1 MKKGITGIA
10 YAMAHYDK
18 QAGTLTYDAP
28 RYLPSAV
35 AGGREYSAN
44 PRGDSQKVYAD
55 SIAVYGDTINDGYDL
70 DLTLLSTFDNQ
81 FREDLLNEVDDGN
94 GIAEYA
100 NVTEF
105 PYMAIIIHEDTSD
118 GVGLTSVYY
127 YCQASGRPSDS
138 GKTAEQGN
146 FDFEFPQ
153 YPVVASPRPTDRL
166 VRYQIPGTEHLQ
178 EVPEPSNVVT
188 PDVIFSRSNLTMT
201 VGDHVTIPVKVTP
214 TSEYSSV
221 TTSATGVDKV
231 DASYISSD
239 HTVHIAATGAGTS
252 VVTASITVDG
262 TTYSDSCKVTIE
274 AEA

>member
-35 AGGREYSAN
+35 AGGREYSAA

-70 DLTLLSTFDNQ
+70 GLTLLSTFDNQ

-153 YPVVASPRPTDRL
+153 YPIVASPRPTDRL

-178 EVPEPSNVVT
+178 EVPEPSNAVT
-188 PDVIFSRSNLTMT
+188 PDVILSRSNLTMT

-239 HTVHIAATGAGTS
+239 HAVHIAATGAGTS

>member
-153 YPVVASPRPTDRL
+153 YPIVASPRPTDRL

-188 PDVIFSRSNLTMT
+188 PDVILSRSNLTMT

-221 TTSATGVDKV
+221 TISAAGAGKV

-274 AEA
+274 AET

>member
-10 YAMAHYDK
+10 YAIAHYDK

-44 PRGDSQKVYAD
+44 PRGDSQKIYAD
-55 SIAVYGDTINDGYDL
+55 SIAIYGDTINDGYDL
-70 DLTLLSTFDNQ
+70 ELTLVSTFDNQ

-188 PDVIFSRSNLTMT
+188 PDVILSRSNLTMT

-239 HTVHIAATGAGTS
+239 HTVHIAARAEGTS

-274 AEA
+274 AET

>member
-44 PRGDSQKVYAD
+44 PRGDSQKIYAD

-188 PDVIFSRSNLTMT
+188 PDVILSRSNLTMT

-252 VVTASITVDG
+252 VVTVSITVDG

>member
-100 NVTEF
+100 NVNEF

-188 PDVIFSRSNLTMT
+188 PDVILSRSNLTMT

>member
-105 PYMAIIIHEDTSD
+105 PCMAIIIHEDTSD

-188 PDVIFSRSNLTMT
+188 PDVILSRSNLTMT

-214 TSEYSSV
+214 TSQYSSV
-221 TTSATGVDKV
+221 TTSATGAGKV

-274 AEA
+274 AET

>member
-178 EVPEPSNVVT
+178 EVPEPSDVVT
-188 PDVIFSRSNLTMT
+188 PDVILSRSNLTMT

>member
-55 SIAVYGDTINDGYDL
+55 SVAVYGDTINDGYDL
-70 DLTLLSTFDNQ
+70 GLTLLSTFDNQ

-178 EVPEPSNVVT
+178 EVPEPSNAVA
-188 PDVIFSRSNLTMT
+188 PDVILSRSNLTMT

-221 TTSATGVDKV
+221 NTSATGVDKV
-231 DASYISSD
+231 DASYIVND
-239 HTVHIAATGAGTS
+239 HTVHIAATSAGTS

-262 TTYSDSCKVTIE
+262 TTYSDSCKVTVE
-274 AEA
+274 AET

>member
-188 PDVIFSRSNLTMT
+188 PDVILSRSNLTMT

>member
-100 NVTEF
+100 NVNEF

-166 VRYQIPGTEHLQ
+166 VRYQIPGTEHLK

-188 PDVIFSRSNLTMT
+188 PDVILSRSNLTMT

>member
-100 NVTEF
+100 NVNEF

-178 EVPEPSNVVT
+178 EVPEPSNAVT
-188 PDVIFSRSNLTMT
+188 PDVILSRSNLTMT
-201 VGDHVTIPVKVTP
+201 VGDHVTIPIKVTP

-239 HTVHIAATGAGTS
+239 HTVHIAARAAGTS

-274 AEA
+274 AET

>member
-188 PDVIFSRSNLTMT
+188 PDVILSRSNLTMT

-252 VVTASITVDG
+252 VVTVSITVDG

>member
-178 EVPEPSNVVT
+178 EVPEPSNVVA
-188 PDVIFSRSNLTMT
+188 PDVILSRSNLTMT
-201 VGDHVTIPVKVTP
+201 VGDHATIPVKVTP

-262 TTYSDSCKVTIE
+262 TTYSDSCKVTVE

>member
-188 PDVIFSRSNLTMT
+188 PDVILSRSNLTMT

-239 HTVHIAATGAGTS
+239 HTVRIAARAAGTS

-262 TTYSDSCKVTIE
+262 TTYSDTCKVTIE

>member
-188 PDVIFSRSNLTMT
+188 PDVILSRSNLTMT
-201 VGDHVTIPVKVTP
+201 VGDHLTIPVKVTP

>member
-35 AGGREYSAN
+35 AGGREYSAD

-70 DLTLLSTFDNQ
+70 GLTLLSTFDNQ

-153 YPVVASPRPTDRL
+153 YPIVASPRPTDRL

-178 EVPEPSNVVT
+178 EVPEPSNAVT
-188 PDVIFSRSNLTMT
+188 PDVILSRSNLTMT

-221 TTSATGVDKV
+221 TTSATGVNKV

-252 VVTASITVDG
+252 VVTASITIDG
-262 TTYSDSCKVTIE
+262 ATYSDSCKVTIE

>member
-70 DLTLLSTFDNQ
+70 DLTLLSAFDNQ

-153 YPVVASPRPTDRL
+153 SPVVASPRPTDRL

-178 EVPEPSNVVT
+178 EVPEPSNAVT
-188 PDVIFSRSNLTMT
+188 PDVILSRSNLTMT

-262 TTYSDSCKVTIE
+262 TTYSDTCKVTIE

>member
-188 PDVIFSRSNLTMT
+188 PDVILSRSNLTMT
-201 VGDHVTIPVKVTP
+201 VGEHATIPVKVTP

-252 VVTASITVDG
+252 VVTVSITVDG

>member
-55 SIAVYGDTINDGYDL
+55 SIAIYGDTINDGYDL
-70 DLTLLSTFDNQ
+70 DVTLLSTFDNQ

-105 PYMAIIIHEDTSD
+105 PYMAIIIHEETSD

-153 YPVVASPRPTDRL
+153 YPIVASPRPTDRL

-188 PDVIFSRSNLTMT
+188 PDVILSRSNLTMT

-274 AEA
+274 AET

>member
-70 DLTLLSTFDNQ
+70 DVTLLSTFDNQ

-105 PYMAIIIHEDTSD
+105 PYMAIIIHEETSD

-153 YPVVASPRPTDRL
+153 YPIVASPRPTDRL

-188 PDVIFSRSNLTMT
+188 PDVILSRSNLTMT
-201 VGDHVTIPVKVTP
+201 VGDHVTIPIKVTP

-221 TTSATGVDKV
+221 TTSATGADKV
-231 DASYISSD
+231 DASYLSSD
-239 HTVHIAATGAGTS
+239 HTVHIAARAAGTS

-262 TTYSDSCKVTIE
+262 TTYSDSCKVTVE
-274 AEA
+274 AET

>member
-44 PRGDSQKVYAD
+44 PRGDSQKIYAD
-55 SIAVYGDTINDGYDL
+55 SIAIYGDTINDGYDL
-70 DLTLLSTFDNQ
+70 DLTLVSTFDNQ

-105 PYMAIIIHEDTSD
+105 PYMAIIIHEGTSD

-153 YPVVASPRPTDRL
+153 YPIVASPRPTDRL

-188 PDVIFSRSNLTMT
+188 PDVILSRSNLTMT

-274 AEA
+274 AET

>member
-35 AGGREYSAN
+35 AGGREYSAD

-70 DLTLLSTFDNQ
+70 GLTLLSTFDNQ

-153 YPVVASPRPTDRL
+153 YPIVASPRPTDRL

-178 EVPEPSNVVT
+178 EVPEPSNAVP
-188 PDVIFSRSNLTMT
+188 PDVILSRSNLTMT

-239 HTVHIAATGAGTS
+239 HTVHIAARAAGTS

-262 TTYSDSCKVTIE
+262 TTYSDTCKVTIE
-274 AEA
+274 AET

>member
-55 SIAVYGDTINDGYDL
+55 SIAIYGDTINDGYDL

-188 PDVIFSRSNLTMT
+188 PDVILSRSNLTMT

-274 AEA
+274 AET

>member
-70 DLTLLSTFDNQ
+70 DVTLLSTFDNQ

-105 PYMAIIIHEDTSD
+105 PYMAIIIHEETSD

-153 YPVVASPRPTDRL
+153 YPIVASPRPTDRL

-188 PDVIFSRSNLTMT
+188 PDVILSRSNLTMT
-201 VGDHVTIPVKVTP
+201 VGDHVTIPIKVTP

-221 TTSATGVDKV
+221 TTSATGADKV

-239 HTVHIAATGAGTS
+239 HTVHIAARAAGTS

-274 AEA
+274 AET

>member
-178 EVPEPSNVVT
+178 EVPEPSNAVT
-188 PDVIFSRSNLTMT
+188 PDVILSRSNLTMT
-201 VGDHVTIPVKVTP
+201 VGDHVTIPIKVTP

-239 HTVHIAATGAGTS
+239 HTVHIAARAAGTS

-274 AEA
+274 AET

>member
-70 DLTLLSTFDNQ
+70 DVTLLSTFDNQ

-105 PYMAIIIHEDTSD
+105 PYMAIIIHEETSD

-153 YPVVASPRPTDRL
+153 YPIVASPRPTDRL

-188 PDVIFSRSNLTMT
+188 PDVILSRSNLTMT
-201 VGDHVTIPVKVTP
+201 VGDHVTIPIKVTP

-221 TTSATGVDKV
+221 TTSATGADKV

-239 HTVHIAATGAGTS
+239 HTVHIAARAAGTS

-262 TTYSDSCKVTIE
+262 TTYSDSCKVTVE
-274 AEA
+274 AET

>member
-35 AGGREYSAN
+35 AGGREYSAD

-70 DLTLLSTFDNQ
+70 GLTLLSTFDNQ

-153 YPVVASPRPTDRL
+153 YPIVASPRPTDRL
-166 VRYQIPGTEHLQ
+166 VRYQIPGTEHLA
-178 EVPEPSNVVT
+178 EIPEPGSTVT
-188 PDVIFSRSNLTMT
+188 PDVVFSRSNITMT
-201 VGDHVTIPVKVTP
+201 VGDDIVVPITVTP
-214 TSEYSSV
+214 ASEYSSV
-221 TTSATGVDKV
+221 NVSATGTDKV
-231 DASYISSD
+231 NASYIVSD
-239 HTVHIAATGAGTS
+239 HTVHIAGANAGTS

-262 TTYSDSCKVTIE
+262 VTCSDTCKVTVE
-274 AEA
+274 AST

>member
-153 YPVVASPRPTDRL
+153 YPIVASPRPTDRL

-178 EVPEPSNVVT
+178 EVPEPSNAVT
-188 PDVIFSRSNLTMT
+188 PDVILSRSNLTMT

>member
-188 PDVIFSRSNLTMT
+188 PDVILSRSNLTMT

-274 AEA
+274 AET